1 MCLRTARRYHFAA
14 IRHPLLGAEAS
25 AMRTTWPGS
34 WLRYL
39 LVWVGLVFVLA
50 GWVIVTIAGLVATD
64 SATAIRWARARLS
77 SSRPG
82 ARFWQRLGSALF
94 FAFLVVVWFVVAI
107 TYPFPPLVTFGSIPV
122 LTYVLF
128 RVAQGPAYND
138 PFGRRPRGP
147 AFPARGQS
155 IVFRPASFDLRGREP
170 VFPPGTSQFAVRQHP
185 LWDRWID
192 G

>member
-1 MCLRTARRYHFAA
+1 
-14 IRHPLLGAEAS
+14 
-25 AMRTTWPGS
+25 MRTTWLGS

-39 LVWVGLVFVLA
+39 LAWVGLVLVLA
-50 GWVIVTIAGLVATD
+50 GWVIATIAGLVATD
-64 SATAIRWARARLS
+64 SATASRWARASLS
-77 SSRPG
+77 SSLPG
-82 ARFWQRLGSALF
+82 ARFWLRLGADLFLALLF
-94 FAFLVVVWFVVAI
+94 LFLAFLSVVWFVVAI
-107 TYPFPPLVTFGSIPV
+107 TYPFPPLITFGSIPV

-138 PFGRRPRGP
+138 PFERSSRRQ

-155 IVFRPASFDLRGREP
+155 IVFRPASIDLRGREP
-170 VFPPGTSQFAVRQHP
+170 MFPPGTSPFAGRQHP

>member
-1 MCLRTARRYHFAA
+1 MPSQRPGHSE
-14 IRHPLLGAEAS
+14 PLICQASIEQECNMTRGAGHQQSPGAEK
-25 AMRTTWPGS
+25 G
-34 WLRYL
+34 LREPP
-39 LVWVGLVFVLA
+39 
-50 GWVIVTIAGLVATD
+50 D
-64 SATAIRWARARLS
+64 R
-77 SSRPG
+77 
-82 ARFWQRLGSALF
+82 
-94 FAFLVVVWFVVAI
+94 FVVAI
-107 TYPFPPLVTFGSIPV
+107 TYPFPPLFTFGSIPV

-138 PFGRRPRGP
+138 PFGRRDRGP